1 MRFVSVFAS
10 VAGNLNGVCWVG
22 GGRDSCVA
30 WAGEV
35 IVRANA
41 VTVTEHEAP
50 RLVANTAD
58 DIKTMQTPRA
68 PLCHLTQH
76 FPPSGP
82 QSTLRQLCGSPAAL
96 RYSL

>member
-68 PLCHLTQH
+68 PAMPLNPA
-76 FPPSGP
+76 FS
-82 QSTLRQLCGSPAAL
+82 SLRPTKRTSSAL
-96 RYSL
+96 RLAGRT